1 MSSPRQYLLSLLSSS
16 AVLCGLWVV
25 PLAADAQTFAE
36 ETEGQ
41 AANSAP
47 AVDSA
52 AQPSR
57 AATPADQAESG
68 ADLAADSPAAPA
80 ADQNQAG
87 QNQADSSN
95 MAAEPAAPAEALALE
110 PLDPEAVEPE
120 VPATATPEAPATAA
134 PEAPVTAPPVVAP
147 VQPPRPSLTTPLP
160 SSLDFNTLDGASR
173 IPQDL
178 LTDYVLGPGDQL
190 LVLVLGYEEFEG
202 ARVVLPDGTITMPL
216 IGSVPAA
223 GRTLDA
229 LSNDVQNRL
238 RVYLTDPVV
247 DTNLTVLRPVVVN
260 IAGEVYRPGP
270 VQLSSLTQVNTTVNP
285 NANITA
291 ATTTPTLSSALA
303 AAGGIKRAA
312 DIRSII
318 VQRRLPGGEV
328 REFSINLWD
337 ALMSG
342 QDPGVVVLADGDSVF
357 VPTARPGEVLDQRLI
372 ASSSFAPANVRV
384 RVVGEVER
392 PGEVAVQPNSSIS
405 SAVAAAGGPTDD
417 AQLNNVTL
425 VRLND
430 AGQIE
435 EQRVDLSSLIDNY
448 QIQDGDVVL
457 VAKKGYL
464 TPLDNFARILQPI
477 LAPFN
482 LINLIGDIFDD

>member
-1 MSSPRQYLLSLLSSS
+1 M
-16 AVLCGLWVV
+16 
-25 PLAADAQTFAE
+25 
-36 ETEGQ
+36 
-41 AANSAP
+41 
-47 AVDSA
+47 
-52 AQPSR
+52 
-57 AATPADQAESG
+57 
-68 ADLAADSPAAPA
+68 
-80 ADQNQAG
+80 
-87 QNQADSSN
+87 
-95 MAAEPAAPAEALALE
+95 
-110 PLDPEAVEPE
+110 
-120 VPATATPEAPATAA
+120 
-134 PEAPVTAPPVVAP
+134 
-147 VQPPRPSLTTPLP
+147 
-160 SSLDFNTLDGASR
+160 
-173 IPQDL
+173 
-178 LTDYVLGPGDQL
+178 
-190 LVLVLGYEEFEG
+190 LVLGYEEFEG

-238 RVYLTDPVV
+238 KVYLTDPVV

-342 QDPGVVVLADGDSVF
+342 EDPGIVVLADGDSVF
-357 VPTARPGEVLDQRLI
+357 VPTAQAGEILDQRVI
-372 ASSSFAPANVRV
+372 ASSSFAPTNVRV

>member
-1 MSSPRQYLLSLLSSS
+1 MSSSCQFLLSLLSGS
-16 AVLCGLWVV
+16 AVLCSLWVV
-25 PLAADAQTFAE
+25 PLPAFAQALAEESEPQAASTAAAADTAAQLSLPAAGAALVE
-36 ETEGQ
+36 RVSTEGTPESTSTESLESSS
-41 AANSAP
+41 AATSTDQGW
-47 AVDSA
+47 VDSSIA
-52 AQPSR
+52 LESVP
-57 AATPADQAESG
+57 ATPA
-68 ADLAADSPAAPA
+68 PAAA
-80 ADQNQAG
+80 LA
-87 QNQADSSN
+87 
-95 MAAEPAAPAEALALE
+95 MEPADA
-110 PLDPEAVEPE
+110 EAVEPE
-120 VPATATPEAPATAA
+120 VPATATPEAPAAA
-134 PEAPVTAPPVVAP
+134 PPAAPL
-147 VQPPRPSLTTPLP
+147 QQPRPSLTFPP
-160 SSLDFNTLDGASR
+160 PASLDFNAPDNTSR

-223 GRTLDA
+223 GRTLDD

-238 RVYLTDPVV
+238 EVYLTDPVV

-342 QDPGVVVLADGDSVF
+342 QDPGIVVLADGDSVF
-357 VPTARPGEVLDQRLI
+357 VPTAEAGEILDQRVI
-372 ASSSFAPANVRV
+372 ASSSFAPTNVRV